1 MSAQASATHPVKPA
15 GTMNPGHW
23 VLLVLGVVLAA
34 VGGGLTAGG
43 SVLLGGAAA
52 QHDGG
57 YVLSGTERLRTT
69 GYALT
74 SPSARI
80 DLGGTGAAGA
90 PGMPAL
96 GDLAGVEVRAASAV
110 PGQAIFVGIAD
121 SSKVSD
127 YLRDVPSASV
137 GNVSW
142 SIDGLR
148 PGNRVPSGSRAN
160 AGEIQPSAG
169 NRAPAAPTAQG
180 FWAVSAS
187 GTGTQSVAFDLK
199 EGSWSLVVMNADGS
213 RPVWADVQV
222 GVRSSLFGPV
232 GSGLLASGLIG
243 VVVGILLLLFGAAGL
258 GRDIGAPTTAADP
271 AAVYPLRFTGYLDP
285 HLSRGLWI
293 VKWLLAIPH
302 GIVLAILWFAL
313 FVSTIA
319 AGFAILFTGRYPRS
333 LFSFSVGVM
342 RWTWRVGFY
351 TYSALGTDRYPP
363 FTLASADYPADLDV
377 PYPER
382 LSRGLVLVKWWLLA
396 LPQLLIV
403 AALTG
408 SAGSRGA
415 GVWWDTGAGSV
426 GANGG
431 APLLGLLVL
440 FAAVVV
446 LFTGRY
452 SQELF
457 AFVVGINRWLFRVW
471 TYVLLL
477 RDEYP
482 PLRLDQG
489 PTDPAPPSG
498 PSSQGPNGA
507 PPL

>member
-1 MSAQASATHPVKPA
+1 MVKTVAIRTDSRAPGTPPSLWALARCAPSAESGGEGPTLRAQTRGFPMSAQASATHPVKPA

-160 AGEIQPSAG
+160 AGEIQPS
-169 NRAPAAPTAQG
+169 R
-180 FWAVSAS
+180 
-187 GTGTQSVAFDLK
+187 GT
-199 EGSWSLVVMNADGS
+199 
-213 RPVWADVQV
+213 
-222 GVRSSLFGPV
+222 
-232 GSGLLASGLIG
+232 
-243 VVVGILLLLFGAAGL
+243 
-258 GRDIGAPTTAADP
+258 
-271 AAVYPLRFTGYLDP
+271 
-285 HLSRGLWI
+285 
-293 VKWLLAIPH
+293 
-302 GIVLAILWFAL
+302 
-313 FVSTIA
+313 
-319 AGFAILFTGRYPRS
+319 
-333 LFSFSVGVM
+333 
-342 RWTWRVGFY
+342 
-351 TYSALGTDRYPP
+351 
-363 FTLASADYPADLDV
+363 
-377 PYPER
+377 
-382 LSRGLVLVKWWLLA
+382 
-396 LPQLLIV
+396 
-403 AALTG
+403 
-408 SAGSRGA
+408 
-415 GVWWDTGAGSV
+415 
-426 GANGG
+426 
-431 APLLGLLVL
+431 
-440 FAAVVV
+440 
-446 LFTGRY
+446 
-452 SQELF
+452 
-457 AFVVGINRWLFRVW
+457 
-471 TYVLLL
+471 
-477 RDEYP
+477 
-482 PLRLDQG
+482 
-489 PTDPAPPSG
+489 APPPPPRRRASG
-498 PSSQGPNGA
+498 PSRPPGRGRSLSRSTSRRAAGA
-507 PPL
+507 SW